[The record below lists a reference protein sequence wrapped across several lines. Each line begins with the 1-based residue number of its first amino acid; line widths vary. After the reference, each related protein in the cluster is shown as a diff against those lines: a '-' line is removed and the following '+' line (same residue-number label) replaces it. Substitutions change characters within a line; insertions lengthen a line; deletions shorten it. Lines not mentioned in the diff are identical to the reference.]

1 LFLEYIIPNFSTYT
15 VTNPTYSLKQM
26 KLMLTHLKSNEILL
40 KHSELRNNDNI
51 PLTFFSFILSEILNV
66 VSYLI
71 PLQEEYNRLLK
82 IENELS

>member
-1 LFLEYIIPNFSTYT
+1 LFLEYIIPKFSKYT

-26 KLMLTHLKSNEILL
+26 KLMSTHLKSNEMLL

-51 PLTFFSFILSEILNV
+51 PLTFFSFILSEILNILN
-66 VSYLI
+66 YLI